1 MSICVNCLP
10 LGYCRERKTLIVEI
24 NDLRPEFIRDVRV
37 FAFSLGLTRDAWH
50 ETLVN
55 WFRDYHG
62 LIINADGEPVDLD
75 TSVFETESIR
85 DWFRDTCCTLPTP
98 DGARYVRVQAQRR
111 FIVLATILRATF
123 PRESLLWGVRAANDN

>member
-1 MSICVNCLP
+1 MSICVNCLL
-10 LGYCRERKTLIVEI
+10 LGYCRDRKTLIVKRD
-24 NDLRPEFIRDVRV
+24 DLKSDFIRDVRE

-55 WFRDYHG
+55 WLRDYRG
-62 LIINADGEPVDLD
+62 LIINAKGDPVDLD
-75 TSVFETESIR
+75 TSVFETASIR

-98 DGARYVRVQAQRR
+98 DGARYVRVQAQQR